1 MLNAWY
7 RLYCRRPREN
17 RILFLSRQSNSLS
30 TDFALL
36 SREAQYVGGWEIE
49 QRIKMVKGGL
59 SGAAELVARM
69 FGDVRALARCRLCFV
84 EGYNPALSLLDME
97 CDIAGD
103 ASCAVKSTQEEA
115 ANIAT
120 AGDASYTNG
129 KSTDTPSRTT
139 PNSRFPRQPIV
150 MQVWHAAGHFKNFG
164 FEALGTPEGRSRE
177 DARIFHMH
185 ANYSWIACSGDG
197 AREGFAEAFGYP
209 AERVVPL
216 GHPSFDELYDA
227 PDASLARAYAAY
239 PWLKDCDKPVIVYA
253 PTLKRKNGDDLFEK
267 LKEDLEQDPRSQN
280 YAFIWSLHPVNIEGT
295 SIRATTRDFLRCA
308 SLLVTDY
315 SSIVYDAALLD
326 LPFAFY
332 VPDIDEYRTSPGLA
346 TDPEKLSP
354 GLCVESA
361 QGLLDFLESSF
372 QGGAHAQNYPTAERD
387 AFVGTTLSACKP
399 GSTERIL
406 DFALARVAEAKTQ

>member
-7 RLYCRRPREN
+7 RLCCRRPREN

-103 ASCAVKSTQEEA
+103 TSCADGESADAVSQE
-115 ANIAT
+115 
-120 AGDASYTNG
+120 
-129 KSTDTPSRTT
+129 T
-139 PNSRFPRQPIV
+139 PNGRFPRQPIV

-267 LKEDLEQDPRSQN
+267 LKQELERDPRSQH
-280 YAFIWSLHPVNIEGT
+280 YEFIWSLHPVNIEGT
-295 SIRATTRDFLRCA
+295 GIRATTRDFLRCA
-308 SLLVTDY
+308 SLLITDY

-372 QGGAHAQNYPTAERD
+372 QGGSHAQNYPAAERD

-399 GSTERIL
+399 GSAERIL
-406 DFALARVAEAKTQ
+406 DFALARVAEAK